1 MVERHDGA
9 GDFASPEKGTF
20 DFKIQHLEVNDMT
33 AGVNSLKSIT
43 RFKKQHLEH
52 EFKRQRLEV
61 NSMTSK
67 VNTVKSTT

>member
-9 GDFASPEKGTF
+9 GDFASPAKGNF

-33 AGVNSLKSIT
+33 AEVNSLKSIT
-43 RFKKQHLEH
+43 RLKKQHLQH
-52 EFKRQRLEV
+52 EFQRQRLEV